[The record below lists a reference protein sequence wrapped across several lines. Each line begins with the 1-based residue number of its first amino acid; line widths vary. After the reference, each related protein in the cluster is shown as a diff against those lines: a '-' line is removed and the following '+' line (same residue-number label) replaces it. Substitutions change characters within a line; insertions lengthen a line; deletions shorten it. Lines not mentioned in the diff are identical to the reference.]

1 MALSALET
9 SLLTKELTDF
19 CKTSTTLQELMQT
32 AGIPGGEAA
41 KATDV
46 TTLMGT
52 VLSNLYAQA
61 APTIS
66 P

>member
-9 SLLTKELTDF
+9 SLLTIELTNY
-19 CKTSTTLQELMQT
+19 CRTSTVLQEIMQT
-32 AGIPGGEAA
+32 AGIPAGEAA

-52 VLSNLYAQA
+52 VLSNLFAQT